1 MSIKQYTKKDGTKR
15 WKFEEY
21 LGINPKT
28 GKKDRVKKSNFKTK
42 KEAQLALNRIRN
54 DYEINGLQKEHNE
67 TFKEIYDLW
76 YESYKKTVKEAT
88 ALATERY
95 MRLHALPVLGDYKI
109 AKITPIDAQKITN
122 DWSEKI
128 QTYKLLLQ
136 YTSRVIEF
144 AITLD
149 IIQKNPFDRT
159 IRPKPI
165 DKSFK
170 REFKHYTIS
179 EVEHVMNY
187 LTSKVKAVK
196 DDNVLYKYFAEWDL
210 ALYRTLAFS
219 GLRASEALALSWNDI
234 DLTSKT
240 LDVNKNLSKTKNGY
254 SVQAP
259 KTKSSIRIVTLDD
272 KTISILKKWKLRQKE
287 LYFQIRTKSQNIV
300 FADMYGQYSNR
311 QALYMRSNRVADFA
325 NVPRIGTHGWRHTHA
340 TMLFEA
346 GVDLKEAQERLGHSS
361 IEITSNI
368 YTHLSAKRKKQTA
381 DKLSKFANF

>member
-76 YESYKKTVKEAT
+76 YESKKTVKEAT

-272 KTISILKKWKLRQKE
+272 KTISILRKWKLRQKE
-287 LYFQIRTKSQNIV
+287 LYFQMQTKSQNIV
-300 FADMYGQYSNR
+300 FADLYGHYSNR